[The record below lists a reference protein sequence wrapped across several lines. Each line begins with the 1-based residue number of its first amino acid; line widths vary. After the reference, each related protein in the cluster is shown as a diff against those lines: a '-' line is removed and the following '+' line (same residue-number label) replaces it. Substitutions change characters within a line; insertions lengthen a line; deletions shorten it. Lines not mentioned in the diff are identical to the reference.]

1 MNDEKRQK
9 SSNLGCFWQDRK
21 WPIIEEENNHRTNR
35 TVTNERSR
43 RRVFIIPPCVD
54 RYHGSNTTQTF
65 LNFVKPMSETLMQN
79 PKARFK
85 KRICLNLENLLT
97 VNLHKRTNVAGVI
110 LPTTCTVYTMSSLVN
125 QTSSYGGIDTKE

>member
-1 MNDEKRQK
+1 
-9 SSNLGCFWQDRK
+9 
-21 WPIIEEENNHRTNR
+21 
-35 TVTNERSR
+35 
-43 RRVFIIPPCVD
+43 
-54 RYHGSNTTQTF
+54 
-65 LNFVKPMSETLMQN
+65 MQN